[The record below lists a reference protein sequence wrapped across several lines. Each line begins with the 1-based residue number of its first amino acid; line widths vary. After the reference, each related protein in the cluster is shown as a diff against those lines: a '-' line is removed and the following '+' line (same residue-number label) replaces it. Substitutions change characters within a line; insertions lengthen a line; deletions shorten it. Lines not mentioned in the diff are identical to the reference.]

1 MSAGA
6 NKKSANKNF
15 WSFYEAANYNRPP
28 GLSAEKDLNDIYEYL
43 CDEEIMRFEP
53 YNALS
58 FEETKKSLEW
68 RISSDEIFA
77 IELKSLQNDWKRLSW
92 ETRM

>member
-1 MSAGA
+1 MEQAAEQVVSA
-6 NKKSANKNF
+6 
-15 WSFYEAANYNRPP
+15 
-28 GLSAEKDLNDIYEYL
+28 
-43 CDEEIMRFEP
+43 
-53 YNALS
+53 
-58 FEETKKSLEW
+58 EETKKSLEW

>member
-1 MSAGA
+1 M
-6 NKKSANKNF
+6 
-15 WSFYEAANYNRPP
+15 FYDKLNI
-28 GLSAEKDLNDIYEYL
+28 SDEKI
-43 CDEEIMRFEP
+43 EEIEVENVEEETVENNEEIVRFEP

>member
-1 MSAGA
+1 MKLPITTGRLIIRR
-6 NKKSANKNF
+6 
-15 WSFYEAANYNRPP
+15 Y
-28 GLSAEKDLNDIYEYL
+28 AEKNLNDLYEYL

-92 ETRM
+92 ETRLRPAGRRRKTVIST

>member
-1 MSAGA
+1 M
-6 NKKSANKNF
+6 NTRIETDRLIIRN
-15 WSFYEAANYNRPP
+15 YEK
-28 GLSAEKDLNDIYEYL
+28 KDLNDLYEYL
-43 CDEEIMRFEP
+43 SDEEIMRFEP